1 MGEVQNGYQWNGQQ
15 WVALGE
21 LGGSGPASKPEK
33 PWYKKWWAI
42 AIGVILALGILGN
55 LMEGD
60 EQSAA
65 PATTIPSP
73 TVVQTTSAAPAPAV
87 TPNEEP
93 AVVEETPV
101 VHETTEAPAPSVEAP
116 APAPAL
122 ETTEAVVSEEPV
134 APTSSYGEYPADQAA
149 FIDGVTA
156 AAQAY
161 EDAATD
167 LQQAKVLR
175 DRNRDLLADGEVSN
189 WVGVLEDVS
198 ANNEGKAVVSVQ
210 ISDDIH
216 VKTWNNAFSD
226 LADNTLIPESSPVYD
241 ALLAMEP
248 GQQVVFSG
256 SFVSKDGGT
265 VYPTN
270 ITDVF
275 SAATPE
281 FLFKFSAVAPA

>member
-1 MGEVQNGYQWNGQQ
+1 M
-15 WVALGE
+15 
-21 LGGSGPASKPEK
+21 
-33 PWYKKWWAI
+33 
-42 AIGVILALGILGN
+42 
-55 LMEGD
+55 
-60 EQSAA
+60 
-65 PATTIPSP
+65 
-73 TVVQTTSAAPAPAV
+73 

-248 GQQVVFSG
+248 GQKVVFSG